1 MASKSKSNNIVVK
14 AKDAISARLAEC
26 YVTISGKRYNF
37 MQMIDVEFK
46 VDKSKGTVPRLGAVM
61 AGHKSYGME
70 GTFSGTM
77 HYNTSVMRKL
87 LSTFKDTGADVYFEI
102 QVTNNDP
109 ASDAKRQTVIF
120 YDCLTDGGVLAK
132 FDADPDGEY
141 LDESIEGTFDNFSIP
156 ETFTNLTGFLTN

>member
-1 MASKSKSNNIVVK
+1 MPNITVMK

-26 YVTISGKRYNF
+26 YVTIKGRRYNF

-46 VDKSKGTVPRLGAVM
+46 IEKTKGTVSRLGAVM

-77 HYNTSVMRKL
+77 HYNTSVMREL
-87 LSTFKDTGADVYFEI
+87 MAEFKKTGEDIYFEM
-102 QVTNNDP
+102 QVTNDDP
-109 ASDAKRQTVIF
+109 ASDAERQTVIF

-132 FDADPDGEY
+132 FDAGSDSES
-141 LDESIEGTFDNFSIP
+141 LDESIEGTFDDFSIP
-156 ETFTNLTGFLTN
+156 ESFTELAGFLAS